1 MDVQQLYNT
10 RFENSKVLE
19 RKNKIWQVLCKHFF
33 QKHIRNDSII
43 LDIASGY
50 CEFINNIEAKEKI
63 AFDLNSDIKLYA
75 NENVKTIEDSFFNM
89 DAHLQGKK
97 VDVIFASNIFEH
109 LDTKDQVVLAIKK
122 CAAILKASIN
132 VDKCKRGG
140 GKLMILL
147 PDIRYTGAAYW
158 DFIDHKVAL
167 TGEALIEVGE
177 MCGLKVAYHI
187 RKFLPYTTKSKL
199 PQHPFL
205 IWLYLKLMP
214 VSGFFMGQQ
223 TFLIL
228 EKTDE

>member
-1 MDVQQLYNT
+1 MDIQQLYT
-10 RFENSKVLE
+10 KRFDNALVLA
-19 RKNKIWQVLCKHFF
+19 RKNKIWQILCKHFF
-33 QKHIRNDSII
+33 QKQINEDSVV
-43 LDIASGY
+43 LDIAAGY
-50 CEFINNIEAKEKI
+50 CEFINNIKAKEKI
-63 AFDLNSDIKLYA
+63 AFDLNPDTKRYA
-75 NENVKTIEDSFFNM
+75 NESVQTIEDSFFNM
-89 DAHLQGKK
+89 DAHLQNKK

-109 LDTKDQVVLAIKK
+109 LDTKEQVVLAIKK
-122 CAAILKASIN
+122 CSEALNFNS
-132 VDKCKRGG
+132 
-140 GKLMILL
+140 GKLMILQ

-167 TGEALIEVGE
+167 TGEALIEAGE
-177 MCGLKVAYHI
+177 MCGLKTVYHI

-228 EKTDE
+228 ENTNEL